1 VIILFGIRKIELGRG
16 NSLTPIYEVSMKT
29 EIIVA
34 IQNHKEWIDSL
45 SKNGKKIVL
54 EEEIIEGIEWSNVD
68 LSQSSFIECTFRKSI
83 MNGWNFYAA
92 MLCSTHFEELSIL
105 SAEFVKAN
113 LAYTQFFNTQM
124 RYINFSK
131 ADLSNSVF
139 ENVEI
144 ENCKFINSLLDGVDF
159 RNVHFRNV
167 DFTGALLENVIF
179 DNASV
184 LKETN
189 GLDDAHIKSI
199 NIGTTDKPLY
209 LKGQEALLWL
219 KNIATN

>member
-1 VIILFGIRKIELGRG
+1 
-16 NSLTPIYEVSMKT
+16 MMT
-29 EIIVA
+29 EIITA

-45 SKNGKKIVL
+45 SKKGKKIIL
-54 EEEIIEGIEWSNVD
+54 EEKNIEGIEWPNVD
-68 LSQSSFIECTFRKSI
+68 LSQSNFIECTFRKSI
-83 MNGWNFYAA
+83 MNGWDFYAA
-92 MLCSTHFEELSIL
+92 TLCSTHFEEVSMLSVEL
-105 SAEFVKAN
+105 VKAN
-113 LAYTQFFNTQM
+113 LAYTQFSNAQM
-124 RYINFSK
+124 RDINFSK

-144 ENCKFINSLLDGVDF
+144 ENCKFISSVLDGVDF

-167 DFTGALLENVIF
+167 DFTSSLIENVIF

-199 NIGTTDKPLY
+199 NIGTADKPVY
-209 LKGQEALLWL
+209 LEGQEALLWL